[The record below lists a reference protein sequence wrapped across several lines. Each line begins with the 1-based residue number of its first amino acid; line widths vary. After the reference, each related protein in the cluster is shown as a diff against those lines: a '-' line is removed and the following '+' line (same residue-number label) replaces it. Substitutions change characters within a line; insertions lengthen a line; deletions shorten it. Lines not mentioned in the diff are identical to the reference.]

1 MILSENWIV
10 KNNYKLV
17 YNRRVEI
24 SSDKYTRLNQSIKT
38 PEVRLIGVEGENL
51 GVVKISDALEIA
63 KEADLDLVEVTP
75 NAKPPV
81 CKVMN
86 DGKFRFEQNKKAQQA
101 KKKQKQQ
108 QVKEIK
114 LRPGTEE
121 NDYQTKLNNIKR
133 FITDG
138 DKAKITIRFRGREL
152 AHKEIGMK
160 QVERIEKDLEDIA
173 EVEQR
178 AKFEGRQIVM
188 VIAPRK

>member
-51 GVVKISDALEIA
+51 GVVKIDDALEIA

-86 DGKFRFEQNKKAQQA
+86 YGKFRFEQNKKSA
-101 KKKQKQQ
+101 
-108 QVKEIK
+108 
-114 LRPGTEE
+114 TS
-121 NDYQTKLNNIKR
+121 
-133 FITDG
+133 
-138 DKAKITIRFRGREL
+138 
-152 AHKEIGMK
+152 
-160 QVERIEKDLEDIA
+160 
-173 EVEQR
+173 
-178 AKFEGRQIVM
+178 
-188 VIAPRK
+188 